1 VSGKVQRNAGSFRD
15 PSGFIFT
22 HNNEIFR
29 YVSPKYREHY
39 DLLMESG
46 LYRELADTGCIIPH
60 REVPKK
66 NHPYSDAYKII
77 KPDKIPFISY
87 PYEWCFSQLKDAA
100 LALLHIRKKAFDYG
114 MDLRDASA
122 YNMQFYQGKPV
133 LMDTLSFEKFIPGT
147 PWTAYR
153 QFCQHFLAPLALMS
167 SRDGS
172 LGRMLSCYI
181 DGIPLDIA
189 SALLPASGRL
199 KGGQLIHIHLH
210 AKSQA
215 RYSGRSDVT
224 RQIQGTVGRNAYLG
238 LIDSLESAVKK
249 MHLKKNRT
257 TWDNYYA
264 EHNYSDLSFEEKK
277 KIVSHYIDRVKP
289 SSLWDMGANRG
300 EFSRLASGRGIP
312 TVAFDMDHNAVE
324 QNYLHLKGQ
333 NENHILPLVQ
343 DLTTPSP
350 DIGWHNKERAS
361 LIARGPA
368 DTALALALV
377 HHLAIGNNVPLENIA
392 AYFADICRSLIIE
405 FVPKSDSQ
413 VQRLLQ
419 NREDIFDRYDID
431 SFKKDFSR
439 FFTIT
444 KSQQIQGTERTL
456 FLMKRKK
463 GGK

>member
-1 VSGKVQRNAGSFRD
+1 VSGNVQRIAGSFRD
-15 PSGFIFT
+15 PSGFVFIQ
-22 HNNEIFR
+22 NNEIFR
-29 YVSPKYREHY
+29 YVSPKYGEHY
-39 DLLMESG
+39 RLLMESG
-46 LYRELADTGCIIPH
+46 LYRELAETGYIVPH

-66 NHPYSDAYKII
+66 NYTYTDAYKII
-77 KPDKIPFISY
+77 KPEKIPFISY

-100 LALLHIRKKAFDYG
+100 LALLHIQTRAFEYG
-114 MDLRDASA
+114 MTLRDASA
-122 YNMQFYQGKPV
+122 YNMQFVQGKPL
-133 LMDTLSFEKFIPGT
+133 LMDTLSFERYNPGA

-167 SRDGS
+167 SRNGS
-172 LGRMLSCYI
+172 LGRLLSCYI

-215 RYSGRSDVT
+215 RYSGQSDVS
-224 RQIQGTVGRNAYLG
+224 RHIRGTVGRNAYLG

-249 MHLKKNRT
+249 MGLKKSRT
-257 TWDNYYA
+257 TWDNYYE
-264 EHNYSDLSFEEKK
+264 EHNYSGRSFEEKRR
-277 KIVSHYIDRVKP
+277 IVSEYIDTLKP
-289 SSLWDMGANRG
+289 ASLWDMGANRG
-300 EFSRLASGRGIP
+300 EFSRLASSRGIP
-312 TVAFDMDHNAVE
+312 AIAFDMDHNAVE
-324 QNYLHLKGQ
+324 QNYLHLKEHG
-333 NENHILPLVQ
+333 ETHILPLVQ
-343 DLTTPSP
+343 DLATPSA

-377 HHLAIGNNVPLENIA
+377 HHLAIGNNVPLEDIA

-413 VQRLLQ
+413 VRRLLQ